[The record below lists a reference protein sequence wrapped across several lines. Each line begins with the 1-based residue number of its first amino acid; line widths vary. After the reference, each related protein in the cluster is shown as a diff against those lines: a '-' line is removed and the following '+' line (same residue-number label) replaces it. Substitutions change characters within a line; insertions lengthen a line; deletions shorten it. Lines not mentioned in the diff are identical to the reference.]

1 MRKFF
6 AIALSALS
14 ISFAA
19 ISAEAKPANAAAKA
33 APQSNGQYGQRQGQ
47 RRRNNRSNHRVWT
60 TTQTRVVNTRRGLFR
75 ETYLITHLPNGRTQS
90 RLISRVRVTR

>member
-1 MRKFF
+1 MKKFF

-19 ISAEAKPANAAAKA
+19 VSAEAKPAPKF
-33 APQSNGQYGQRQGQ
+33 APQSNGQYGQR
-47 RRRNNRSNHRVWT
+47 RRNDRFNHRVRT
-60 TTQTRVVNTRRGLFR
+60 TTQTRVVRTRWGLFR
-75 ETYLITHLPNGRTQS
+75 ETYLITHLPHGRTQS